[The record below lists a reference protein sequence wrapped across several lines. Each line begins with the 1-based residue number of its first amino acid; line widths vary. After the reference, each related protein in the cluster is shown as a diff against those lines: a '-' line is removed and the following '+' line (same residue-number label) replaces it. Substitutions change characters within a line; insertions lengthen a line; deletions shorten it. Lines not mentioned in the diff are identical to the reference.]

1 MEEEDA
7 LLPMTTDESDVLKA
21 AVCEYTTTTQH
32 DDDDFGGG
40 GSTKTPPVGVFRL
53 EVAYTRW
60 ELKTATALAAG
71 RIREAIEEE
80 QKMGKRG
87 ENFGGSGRYQDNRC
101 AIFMDLSLIHI

>member
-1 MEEEDA
+1 
-7 LLPMTTDESDVLKA
+7 MTTDESDVLLK
-21 AVCEYTTTTQH
+21 AVCEYTTTTTQH

-40 GSTKTPPVGVFRL
+40 GGSTQTPPPNVGCVFRL

-87 ENFGGSGRYQDNRC
+87 CLLYTSPSPRDRG
-101 AIFMDLSLIHI
+101 